1 MTSPTFVVIG
11 AGLAGAK
18 GAEALRDKGF
28 DGRIVLVGDE
38 EHLPYERPALSKD
51 YLSGNASRDSLYVH
65 DATWYAEQRIELRP
79 GVRATGIDR
88 VAHQVRL
95 SDGTGLSY
103 AKLLLAT
110 GASPRTLPGA
120 TGVHYLRRLEDS
132 DWLKGLFTTASSM
145 VVLGAGWIGLETA
158 AAARRAGLDVTV
170 VEALPQPLLPA
181 LGREA
186 AAVFAELHLRH
197 GVDLHLGVQVDQ
209 VERGKR
215 VKLADGTVLE
225 ADAVVAGIG
234 AQPNT
239 GLARACGLRT
249 DNGVLVDASLRT
261 SDPDIFAAGDVANAY
276 HPQLGRHVRVEHW
289 ANALNQPAVAAAGML
304 GKNDVYDE
312 LPYFYTDQYDLG
324 MEFLGTIDGYDR
336 VVFRGDVPGREFI
349 AFWLKDDR
357 VLAGM
362 NVNVWEVAEPI
373 KALIRS
379 RRPIDPDR
387 LADPGVSLDRLAAP

>member
-28 DGRIVLVGDE
+28 SGQIVLVGDE
-38 EHLPYERPALSKD
+38 EHLPYERPPLSKD
-51 YLSGNASRDSLYVH
+51 YLAGNAARDSLHVH
-65 DATWYAEQRIELRP
+65 DATWYAEQHIELRL

-88 VAHQVRL
+88 AAHQVRL
-95 SDGTGLSY
+95 SDGTSLGY

-120 TGVHYLRRLEDS
+120 NGVHYLRRLEDS
-132 DWLKGLFTTASSM
+132 DWLKGLFTTAGSL
-145 VVLGAGWIGLETA
+145 VVIGAGWIGLETA
-158 AAARRAGLDVTV
+158 AAARQAGLDVTV

-181 LGREA
+181 LGREV
-186 AAVFAELHLRH
+186 AAVFADLHLQH
-197 GVDLHLGVQVDQ
+197 GVDLHLGVEVDQ

-234 AQPNT
+234 ARPNT
-239 GLARACGLRT
+239 GIARACGLRA
-249 DNGVLVDASLRT
+249 DNGLLVDASLRT

-276 HPQLGRHVRVEHW
+276 HPEFGRRLRVEHW
-289 ANALNQPAVAAAGML
+289 SNALNQPAVAAAGML

-312 LPYFYTDQYDLG
+312 LPYFFTDQYDLG

-336 VVFRGDVPGREFI
+336 VVSRGDVPGREFI
-349 AFWLKDDR
+349 AFWLKDNR

-362 NVNVWEVAEPI
+362 NVNVWEVTEPI

-387 LADPGVSLDRLAAP
+387 LAAPEVPLDRIATS

>member
-1 MTSPTFVVIG
+1 MTSPTFVIIG

-38 EHLPYERPALSKD
+38 EHLPYERPPLSKD
-51 YLSGNASRDSLYVH
+51 YLAGNIARDSLYVH
-65 DATWYAEQRIELRP
+65 DATWYAEQNIELRT
-79 GVRATGIDR
+79 GVRATGLDR
-88 VAHQVRL
+88 AAHQVKL
-95 SDGTGLSY
+95 SDGTSLGY

-110 GASPRTLPGA
+110 GASPRRLPGA
-120 TGVHYLRRLEDS
+120 NGVHYLRRVEDS
-132 DWLKGLFTTASSM
+132 DWLKGLFTTASSL
-145 VVLGAGWIGLETA
+145 VVIGAGWIGLETA
-158 AAARRAGLDVTV
+158 AAARHAGLDVTV

-181 LGREA
+181 LGREV
-186 AAVFAELHLRH
+186 AAVFADLHLQH

-239 GLARACGLRT
+239 GLAWGCGLRA
-249 DNGVLVDASLRT
+249 DNGLLVDASLRT

-276 HPQLGRHVRVEHW
+276 HPLLGRHLRVEHW
-289 ANALNQPAVAAAGML
+289 ANALNQPEVAAAGML

-324 MEFLGTIDGYDR
+324 MEFLGTVEGYDR

-349 AFWLKDDR
+349 AFWLKDNR

-362 NVNVWEVAEPI
+362 NVNVWEVTEPV
-373 KALIRS
+373 KALIHS
-379 RRPIDPDR
+379 RRPIDPAR
-387 LADPGVSLDRLAAP
+387 LADPEVPLDRIATH